1 MKKMKLS
8 DIKISKAFA
17 ATTPRT
23 DKIENRKTEYLKT
36 GKQRK
41 CIVINKSGVLVDGYA
56 MYLALNDLGVKEVDV
71 EYQNNQNKSKRFR
84 EVPIVHKT
92 KKRMNTYVYGI
103 HQSPYSHKEYVWRIP
118 STRIDLKSSITVGD
132 RVLTANSCGAKVVT
146 VTKIEVSD
154 KPPVNGKIKKVI
166 KKVG

>member
-23 DKIENRKTEYLKT
+23 KKIEERKTEYLKT
-36 GKQRK
+36 GKPSK
-41 CIVINKSGVLVDGYA
+41 CITIDRNGTLVDGYA
-56 MYLALNDLGVKEVDV
+56 MYLALDSLGVKEVEV
-71 EYQNNQNKSKRFR
+71 EYKNNQNKSKRFR
-84 EVPIVHKT
+84 EVPAVHKT
-92 KKRMNTYVYGI
+92 KNRITTYVYGV

-118 STRIDLKSSITVGD
+118 NTRIDLKSSISVGD

-146 VTKIEVSD
+146 VTKMEVSD
-154 KPPVNGKIKKVI
+154 KPPVKGKIKKVI

>member
-17 ATTPRT
+17 ATTPRNE
-23 DKIENRKTEYLKT
+23 KIENRKTEYLKT
-36 GKQRK
+36 GKQSK
-41 CIVINKSGVLVDGYA
+41 CITIDRNGTLVDGYA
-56 MYLALNDLGVKEVDV
+56 MYLALDSLGVRDVEV
-71 EYQNNQNKSKRFR
+71 EYQNDQNKSKRFR
-84 EVPIVHKT
+84 EVPAVHKT
-92 KKRMNTYVYGI
+92 KNRITTYVYGV

-118 STRIDLKSSITVGD
+118 NTRIDLKSSISVGD
-132 RVLTANSCGAKVVT
+132 RVLTANACGTAIVS